1 MITLDNQD
9 VVVIYRILAD
19 LKAEDRKESRRSN
32 RVYNLCNKIS
42 LVLKKAERRTFI
54 V

>member
-1 MITLDNQD
+1 MITLDDQD
-9 VVVIYRILAD
+9 VVAIYRILTD
-19 LKAEDRKESRRSN
+19 LKAEDRKKSRCN

-42 LVLKKAERRTFI
+42 LVLKKAERRTYI